1 MYICI
6 SNDVNDEQTDRRLY
20 ISNGMFYKFRAMH
33 VKEYRSEWYA
43 YIYLYKH
50 VLKWTKKNTLLKSNS
65 MTTKSLNTFLC
76 SFKWKH
82 RKNIIESKNW
92 IPFLQKTKNNG
103 TKQGRSSKKI

>member
-1 MYICI
+1 MIC
-6 SNDVNDEQTDRRLY
+6 LY
-20 ISNGMFYKFRAMH
+20 ILVQTCFKMN
-33 VKEYRSEWYA
+33 
-43 YIYLYKH
+43 
-50 VLKWTKKNTLLKSNS
+50 KKNILLKSNS

-103 TKQGRSSKKI
+103 TALSKQGRSSKKI